1 MEYTTSIWFS
11 KKSTLLLI
19 RTQKFKGIVENG
31 KLRNYLEVIIYTYVN
46 IIAFLISL
54 ITLSIL
60 RHNYSSGIVMTSI
73 SNSTLSNQIGTLKE
87 KSLHA
92 ELKDWLKIPGDK
104 IETPIDGY
112 IIDIVRGKLLIE
124 IQTQNFSAIRKKLE
138 NLLKRYEVRLIYP
151 IVQKKWIV
159 CLDQT
164 GAQVTRRR
172 LSPKHNSYA
181 NIFEELIWIPHI
193 IMNSNLSIEA
203 LIVHVE
209 ETRLNNG
216 KGSWRRKGWSIV
228 DRKLVNIIDQK
239 RFHEPKDFLTL
250 IPKDLKF
257 PFTNFELSKAL
268 KKSIG
273 LARKM
278 TYCLRKINNL
288 KVIGKKG
295 KAFLYD
301 LKLT

>member
-1 MEYTTSIWFS
+1 M
-11 KKSTLLLI
+11 
-19 RTQKFKGIVENG
+19 
-31 KLRNYLEVIIYTYVN
+31 
-46 IIAFLISL
+46 A
-54 ITLSIL
+54 
-60 RHNYSSGIVMTSI
+60 SI
-73 SNSTLSNQIGTLKE
+73 SHSTLSNQIGTLKE
-87 KSLHA
+87 NSLHA
-92 ELKDWLKIPGDK
+92 ELKSWFKMSGDK

-112 IIDIVRGKLLIE
+112 IIDIVRGELLIE

-138 NLLKRYEVRLIYP
+138 NLLKRYKVRLIYP
-151 IVQKKWIV
+151 IVQKKWIIG
-159 CLDQT
+159 LDQN

-172 LSPKHNSYA
+172 LSPKHNSYV
-181 NIFEELIWIPHI
+181 NIFEELVWIPHLI
-193 IMNSNLSIEA
+193 LNSNLSIEA

-209 ETRLNNG
+209 ETRLNDG

-239 RFHEPKDFLTL
+239 IFYESIDYLTL
-250 IPKDLKF
+250 IPKDLRI

-268 KKSIG
+268 QKSIG

-278 TYCLRKINNL
+278 TYCLRKINIL

-301 LKLT
+301 LSLT